1 MWTRQV
7 LSQIPSNPNILD
19 NLRTTPQAISSAIGF
34 STYNLRPFQPPVET
48 PTISIGLIYLI
59 VIAFFSFS
67 FYLPH
72 HMKFISSPGHPP
84 LNFIQFIIWRWLA
97 TVIAYFFL
105 SLAYS
110 MISLAFQSPFS
121 RPSASHTE
129 VASPA
134 DAYHLGSFVI
144 YWMVNWVSMTSL
156 GLACENVAM
165 FIGQPCELPSIRD
178 YDNLLTFCG
187 DIIVVDLLGHY

>member
-7 LSQIPSNPNILD
+7 LSQATSNPNILN
-19 NLRTTPQAISSAIGF
+19 NLRTTPQALSPAIGF

-48 PTISIGLIYLI
+48 PAITIGLIYLI
-59 VIAFFSFS
+59 IIAFFSFS

-84 LNFIQFIIWRWLA
+84 LNFVQFIVWRWLA
-97 TVIAYFFL
+97 TILAYFFL

-110 MISLAFQSPFS
+110 LISLAFMIPFS
-121 RPSASHTE
+121 RPPALHTE

-134 DAYHLGSFVI
+134 DAYHLGSFVV
-144 YWMVNWVSMTSL
+144 YWMVNWVGMAAL
-156 GLACENVAM
+156 GIACENVAM
-165 FIGQPCELPSIRD
+165 FIGQPCELSLFRYATKFP
-178 YDNLLTFCG
+178 NVL
-187 DIIVVDLLGHY
+187 